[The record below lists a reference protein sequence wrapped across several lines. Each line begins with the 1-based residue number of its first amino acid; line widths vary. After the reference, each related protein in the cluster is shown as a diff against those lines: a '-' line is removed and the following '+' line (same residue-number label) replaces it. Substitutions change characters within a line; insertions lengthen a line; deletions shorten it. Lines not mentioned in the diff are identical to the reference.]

1 LQVKGYPFEVIIPE
15 GLKVSGAI
23 LSDRVK
29 NLDWKVRKVDFI
41 DRLPDGVIMIVLKK
55 LNTLLS

>member
-1 LQVKGYPFEVIIPE
+1 VKGYPFEVIIPE

>member
-1 LQVKGYPFEVIIPE
+1 MQVKGYPFEVIIPE